1 MADYILVVQL
11 DVAPEHDAEFNRL
24 YDEEHISNLLS
35 VAGVSGGR
43 RYKLEDGDDMLRY
56 LAIYQLDSPDIP
68 NGEEWQQKATTPGWM
83 EVRKH
88 IVQRRRGVFRAI

>member
-11 DVAPEHDAEFNRL
+11 DVAPEHEAEFNRL
-24 YDEEHISNLLS
+24 YDEEHVPNLLS
-35 VAGVSGGR
+35 VTGVAGGQ

-56 LAIYQLDSPDIP
+56 LAIYQLASPDIP
-68 NGEEWQQKATTPGWM
+68 NSEEWQRKANTPGWL

-88 IVQRRRGVFRAI
+88 ITLRRRGVFRAL